1 MNQMPKKKIGNTR
14 MVTEELGEIIERP
27 ESGSQDH
34 RQAEYMVTSTAEP
47 KASGKMFVFCP
58 LLSPKY

>member
-1 MNQMPKKKIGNTR
+1 